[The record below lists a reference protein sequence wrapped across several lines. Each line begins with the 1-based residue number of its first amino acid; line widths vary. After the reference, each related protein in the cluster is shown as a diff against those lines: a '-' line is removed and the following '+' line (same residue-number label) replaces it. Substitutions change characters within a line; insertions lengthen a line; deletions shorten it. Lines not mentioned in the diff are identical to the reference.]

1 MYKRQVNAI
10 GDSAWSDSITETPRT
25 TPATPTA
32 VVVTG
37 GAEQISVAWT
47 DPADNGGSP
56 ITQYDVRYRIGT
68 GDWVE
73 VIDYTENDPIT
84 GLDAAT
90 TFEVEARAVNGVGN
104 SAWSTSAS
112 GTTDA

>member
-1 MYKRQVNAI
+1 MVWI
-10 GDSAWSDSITETPRT
+10 
-25 TPATPTA
+25 
-32 VVVTG
+32 
-37 GAEQISVAWT
+37 
-47 DPADNGGSP
+47 DPADTGGSA

-90 TFEVEARAVNGVGN
+90 TFEVQVRAVNGVGN
-104 SAWSTSAS
+104 GSWSTSAF
-112 GTTDA
+112 GTTDE